1 MTDTVTF
8 TTSLVPS
15 RETDRAY
22 CVLGGQYLPKSQV
35 TVGEVQI
42 ERWIDGGKNRFGKK
56 LSPILVQI
64 VEVTMPKWLVK

>member
-1 MTDTVTF
+1 MADTVTF

-15 RETDRAY
+15 RETARAY
-22 CVLGGQYLPKSQV
+22 CILGGQYLPKSQV

-56 LSPILVQI
+56 LPPILVQT
-64 VEVTMPKWLVK
+64 VDVTMPRWLAK